1 MSFFFSL
8 LQCCLL
14 HLMHN
19 NMAGLGGLG
28 GSDVGVSRRIGSC
41 TQKKKKKS
49 HAISKPK
56 KGEKEKRMGHQQ

>member
-1 MSFFFSL
+1 
-8 LQCCLL
+8 
-14 HLMHN
+14 MHN

-56 KGEKEKRMGHQQ
+56 KGERKRKEWATNNETIV